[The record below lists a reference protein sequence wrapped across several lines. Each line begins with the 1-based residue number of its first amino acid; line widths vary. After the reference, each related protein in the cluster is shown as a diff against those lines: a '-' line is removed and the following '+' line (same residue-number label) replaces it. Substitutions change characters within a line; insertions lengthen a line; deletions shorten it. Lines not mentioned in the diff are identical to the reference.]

1 MGEPAKLL
9 VLEAILKT
17 VKEEKLI
24 ENTQKTGDVLLKG
37 LNDVSKQFPQLIQN
51 VRGQGTF
58 CAFDMPSASARDK
71 YVAQM
76 RNAGK
81 IVRIYW
87 NLFPI
92 LSRFAGIQMGSCG
105 DVAVRFRPALIFSEK
120 HVQIVLDK
128 MQQVAKT
135 F

>member
-1 MGEPAKLL
+1 MGEPAKML

-17 VKEEKLI
+17 VKEENLI
-24 ENTQKTGDVLLKG
+24 ENTRKTGDVLLKG
-37 LNDVSKQFPQLIQN
+37 LKDVGKQFPQLIQN

-58 CAFDMPSASARDK
+58 CAFDMPNASTRDK

-76 RNAGK
+76 RNAGQ
-81 IVRIYW
+81 IERVLW
-87 NLFPI
+87 
-92 LSRFAGIQMGSCG
+92 LSSTSLSFFVGIQMGSCG

-120 HVQIVLDK
+120 HAQIVLDK